1 MMNYV
6 RDRLNERSTYM
17 LIAAGIAGASALPA
31 PWSYISFA
39 VSLVA
44 AFVPDGSVSK

>member
-1 MMNYV
+1 MQYLKN
-6 RDRLNERSTYM
+6 RLNERSTYM
-17 LIAAGIAGASALPA
+17 LIAAGIAAASTLSG
-31 PWSYISFA
+31 PWAYVSFA